1 MALRGIAKRLVV
13 GTRWESPV
21 KRLHYGLTRSK
32 NSLYDVQTIEVM
44 RRVLRR
50 DSIAVDVGAFE
61 GGMLRHILR
70 FAPEG
75 RHIAFEPIP
84 EKYDALIRRFP
95 QVRVYP
101 YAVGASPGEQT
112 YHQVLEYPALSG
124 LRRRIDLDPSLRVR
138 EQAVMVETLDRV
150 IPSDAPIALVKVD
163 VEGGELGVFRGGLE
177 TLRRCRPV
185 VVFECGLG
193 GADSYGTRPAD
204 LHSCLTTGAG
214 LRILTLDSWL
224 AGGEALSARE
234 FADQFDRGLNFYFVA
249 AP

>member
-1 MALRGIAKRLVV
+1 MALRGFAKRLVV
-13 GTRWESPV
+13 GTQWESPV
-21 KRLHYGLTRSK
+21 KRLHYALTRSK
-32 NSLYDVQTIEVM
+32 NSLYDVQTIEIM

-50 DSIAVDVGAFE
+50 DSGAVDVGAFE

-70 FAPEG
+70 FAPQG

-84 EKYDALIRRFP
+84 EKYAALTRRFP
-95 QVRVYP
+95 QVRIHP
-101 YAVGASPGEQT
+101 HAVGASPGEQT

-124 LRRRIDLDPSLRVR
+124 LRRRIDLDPSLHVR
-138 EQAVMVETLDRV
+138 ERTVTVETLDRV
-150 IPSDAPIALVKVD
+150 IAPLESIALVKVD

-193 GADSYGTRPAD
+193 GADSYGTKPAE
-204 LHSCLTTGAG
+204 LHSCLTSDAK
-214 LRILTLDSWL
+214 LRIFTLDSWL
-224 AGGEALSARE
+224 AGGAALSQQE